1 MRYIYLTIGNICL
14 TSALT
19 STFVG
24 KMLEQ
29 QYNEI
34 QKLFAEQTK
43 EIKNK

>member
-1 MRYIYLTIGNICL
+1 MRYFYLTIGNICL

-29 QYNEI
+29 QHN
-34 QKLFAEQTK
+34 
-43 EIKNK
+43 EIKNLLNNQTREIKN